1 MSDHR
6 KLTKLVARKLAWELM
21 AIARNA
27 NAPASAEAGAVHFSH
42 RAVFSHV
49 NCARQ

>member
-6 KLTKLVARKLAWELM
+6 KLTKLAARKLAWELT

-27 NAPASAEAGAVHFSH
+27 NAPASAEAGAVHFSQ
-42 RAVFSHV
+42 RAVFSYV